1 MGFSCMLSYLASAQ
15 SYFFMSKRQ
24 SENPELARVQQLT
37 ERNEGWKRFGPY
49 LSERQWG
56 TVRED
61 YSEHSNAWGHIS
73 HDMSR
78 SYAYR
83 WGEDGIAGFSDNKQT
98 ICLALSLWNE
108 NDPILKERLFGLS
121 NPEGNHGEDV
131 KELYYYLD
139 ATPSHSYMKM
149 LYKYP
154 HKAFPYRDIVQEN
167 RARGKKETEYELM
180 DTGVFDDDEYF
191 DVVIEYAKAD
201 EDDILMQVTVYN
213 RGENA
218 APVHVLPTCW
228 FRNTWSWGYDDY
240 VPQLRSDDDHNV
252 VVDYQGTPN
261 HYITYQGEPKLLF
274 CNNETNWQRFAP
286 DADTHP
292 FPKDAIHRYVVSGEQ
307 DVVDPALMGT
317 KVALYYQQTVPA
329 GESWSVKVRFS
340 PQASPSGKFEKI
352 MDQRKTEADLFY
364 DHLQAGVKN
373 DDLRLIQRQAYAGML
388 WTKQFYYYD
397 VDKWLKG
404 DPSMPELP
412 THRKQGRNHTWRHL
426 VNRNI
431 ISMPDKWE
439 YPWYAAWDLAFH
451 CVPLARL
458 DPEFA
463 KRQLLLMLRE
473 YYMHPNGQIPA
484 YEWNFSD
491 VNPPVHAWGAWQVYS
506 IDKQTKGEG
515 DIEFLAKVF
524 HKLLMN
530 FTWWVNQKDSVGN
543 NLFEGGF
550 LGLDNIGVFDRSHN
564 VPNGG
569 YLEQADATAWMAMY
583 CLNMLRIALEI
594 AQTRSYYQ
602 EMASKFFEHF
612 LAIASAMFNIGKENV
627 DLWDDIDQ
635 FYYDVVHPPGQPG
648 HVLKVRSIVG
658 IIPLFAVEV
667 LDPEILKKLPDFTRR
682 LQWVLKNRPEQ
693 GSLISRWYEPGRGET
708 RMLSLVRVHR
718 LKCIL
723 RRMLSE
729 DEFLSSF
736 GIRGLSKYH
745 AEHPYEYKVGHHT
758 YSVAYLPGESDSGM
772 FGGNSNWRGPIWF
785 PINFLIIESLQKFH
799 HYYGNTLRVE
809 FPSGSGQFLTLDKI
823 AEQLSG
829 RLVSIFT
836 QQADG
841 DRAFTGSNLKF
852 QDSHFKDNLL
862 FYEYFHGDSGKGLGA
877 SHQTGWTGLV
887 SELIH
892 LLNS

>member
-1 MGFSCMLSYLASAQ
+1 MADTQQNS
-15 SYFFMSKRQ
+15 
-24 SENPELARVQQLT
+24 NPELERVKQLT
-37 ERNEGWKRFGPY
+37 DRNVGWKRFGPY

-61 YSEHSNAWGHIS
+61 YSHIGDAWGHIS
-73 HDMSR
+73 HDISR

-83 WGEDGIAGFSDNKQT
+83 WGEDGIAGFSDNKQL
-98 ICLALSLWNE
+98 ICFGLALWNE
-108 NDPILKERLFGLS
+108 QDPILKERLFGLS

-139 ATPSHSYMKM
+139 GTPSHSYMKM

-154 HKAFPYRDIVQEN
+154 QQAFPYQKIVSEN
-167 RARGKKETEYELM
+167 QQRSKQQLEYELL
-180 DTGVFDDDEYF
+180 DTGVFDNNEYF
-191 DVVIEYAKAD
+191 DVYIEYAKA
-201 EDDILMQVTVYN
+201 EKNDITMKVTVWN
-213 RGENA
+213 RGKKA
-218 APVHVLPTCW
+218 APIHVLPTCW

-240 VPQLRSDDDHNV
+240 KPNLQKGAEDSIKVSFRKQP
-252 VVDYQGTPN
+252 DYFIR
-261 HYITYQGEPKLLF
+261 YEGEPELLF
-274 CNNETNWQRFAP
+274 CDNETNGARFSREE
-286 DADTHP
+286 TTP
-292 FPKDAIHRYVVSGEQ
+292 FPKDAVHRYVVNGEKSA
-307 DVVDPALMGT
+307 VNPKLTGT
-317 KVALYYQQTVPA
+317 KAALHYRQEILA
-329 GESWSVKVRFS
+329 GESWSVKIRFS
-340 PQASPSGKFEKI
+340 SRPDRAKDWEEIVEKR
-352 MDQRKTEADLFY
+352 QQEADLFY
-364 DHLQAGVKN
+364 DHLQKN
-373 DDLRLIQRQAYAGML
+373 IENEDQRRIQRQSYAGML
-388 WTKQFYYYD
+388 WSKQFYYYD
-397 VDKWLKG
+397 VDKWIKG
-404 DPSMPELP
+404 DPNTPELP
-412 THRKQGRNHTWRHL
+412 ANRRKGRNASWRHL
-426 VNRNI
+426 VNQNI

-506 IDKQTKGEG
+506 IDKETRGEG

-530 FTWWVNQKDSVGN
+530 FTWWVNQKDSSGN

-583 CLNMLRIALEI
+583 SLNMLRIALEI
-594 AQTRSYYQ
+594 AQTRPYYQ

-612 LAIASAMFNIGKENV
+612 LAIASSMFNIGKENV
-627 DLWDDIDQ
+627 DLWDDIDG
-635 FYYDVVHPPGQPG
+635 FYYDVVHPSGQPG
-648 HVLKVRSIVG
+648 HSLKVRSIVG

-667 LDPEILKKLPDFTRR
+667 LNPELYKNLPDFTRR

-729 DEFLSSF
+729 LEFLSDY
-736 GIRGLSKYH
+736 GIRAMSKYH
-745 AEHPYEYKVGHHT
+745 EKNPYEYRIGNHT
-758 YSVAYLPGESDSGM
+758 YSVSYLPGESDSGM

-799 HYYGNTLRVE
+799 KYYGNTLKVE
-809 FPSGSGQFLTLDKI
+809 FPTGSGKFLTLDHIAQKI
-823 AEQLSG
+823 SE
-829 RLVSIFT
+829 RLISIFT
-836 QQADG
+836 EQSNG
-841 DRAFTGSNLKF
+841 KRAFTGDNDKF
-852 QDSHFKDNLL
+852 QDPHFHNNLL
-862 FYEYFHGDSGKGLGA
+862 YYEYFHGESGRGLGA

-887 SELIH
+887 SELIQLSH
-892 LLNS
+892 Q

>member
-1 MGFSCMLSYLASAQ
+1 
-15 SYFFMSKRQ
+15 MSTES
-24 SENPELARVQQLT
+24 SEQNPELDRIRHLT
-37 ERNEGWKRFGPY
+37 DKNEGWKRFGPY

-61 YSEHSNAWGHIS
+61 YSAYGDAWGFIS

-83 WGEDGIAGFSDNKQT
+83 WGEDGIGGFSDNKQI
-98 ICLALSLWNE
+98 ICLALAFWNGK
-108 NDPILKERLFGLS
+108 DPILKERLFGLS

-131 KELYYYLD
+131 KELYHYLD
-139 ATPSHSYMKM
+139 STPTHSYMKM

-154 HKAFPYRDIVQEN
+154 QRAFPYRQLAEKN
-167 RARGKKETEYELM
+167 RSRSRLEPEYELL
-180 DTGVFDDDEYF
+180 DTGVFDDNAYF
-191 DVVIEYAKAD
+191 DIYIEYAKASA
-201 EDDILMQVTVYN
+201 DDILLKVTAWN
-213 RGENA
+213 RGKKK
-218 APVHVLPTCW
+218 APLHILPTCW

-240 VPQLRSDDDHNV
+240 KPNLRIGAHKSPTSSILVEYRNQP
-252 VVDYQGTPN
+252 DY
-261 HYITYQGEPKLLF
+261 HIYYDGEPELLF
-274 CNNETNWQRFAP
+274 CENETNRDRLYQQP
-286 DADTHP
+286 STTP
-292 FPKDAIHRYVVSGEQ
+292 YSKDAIHRYVVKGETGAVNP
-307 DVVDPALMGT
+307 DETGT
-317 KVALYYQQTVPA
+317 KAALHYQTVIPA
-329 GESWSVKVRFS
+329 GESHSVRIRLSRHQPKPNTFD
-340 PQASPSGKFEKI
+340 AMIK
-352 MDQRKTEADLFY
+352 QRKEEADIY
-364 DHLQAGVKN
+364 YNHLQNGVA
-373 DDLRLIQRQAYAGML
+373 DEDHRAIQRQAYAGML
-388 WTKQFYYYD
+388 WSKQFYYYD

-404 DPSMPELP
+404 DPATPDVPQGHKE
-412 THRKQGRNHTWRHL
+412 GRNSSWKHL

-431 ISMPDKWE
+431 LSMPDKWE

-458 DPEFA
+458 DPGFA

-506 IDKQTKGEG
+506 IDKAMKGKG
-515 DIEFLAKVF
+515 DLSFLAKVF

-564 VPNGG
+564 IPEGG

-583 CLNMLRIALEI
+583 CLNMLRISLEI
-594 AQTRSYYQ
+594 AQTRPYYQ

-648 HVLKVRSIVG
+648 HVLQVRSIVG
-658 IIPLFAVEV
+658 IIPLFATEV
-667 LDPEILKKLPDFTRR
+667 LNPELLKKLPDFTRR

-693 GSLISRWYEPGRGET
+693 GSLISRWYEPGKGET

-729 DEFLSSF
+729 QEFLSPY
-736 GIRGLSKYH
+736 GVRALSKYH
-745 AEHPYEYKVGHHT
+745 ADHPFDYDINGHT
-758 YSVAYLPGESDSGM
+758 YSVSYLPGESDSSM

-785 PINFLIIESLQKFH
+785 PINFMIIESLQKFH
-799 HYYGNTLRVE
+799 QYYGNTLRVE
-809 FPSGSGQFLTLDKI
+809 FPTGSGQFYTLDKI
-823 AEQLSG
+823 AEKLSE
-829 RLVSIFT
+829 RLIAIFT
-836 QQADG
+836 QQPDG
-841 DRAFTGSNLKF
+841 NRAYTDGHPK
-852 QDSHFKDNLL
+852 FKDPHFQKNLL

-892 LLNS
+892 LLHS

>member
-1 MGFSCMLSYLASAQ
+1 MPDKQ
-15 SYFFMSKRQ
+15 
-24 SENPELARVQQLT
+24 ENNNPELERARTLT
-37 ERNEGWKRFGPY
+37 EKNVGWKRFGPY

-61 YSEHSNAWGHIS
+61 YSVFSDAWGHIS

-83 WGEDGIAGFSDNKQT
+83 WGEDGIAGFSDNKQ
-98 ICLALSLWNE
+98 IVCLALALWNE

-139 ATPSHSYMKM
+139 GTPTHSYMKM

-154 HKAFPYRDIVQEN
+154 QQEFPYHELVDEN
-167 RARGKKETEYELM
+167 RKRDKQQTEYELL
-180 DTGVFDDDEYF
+180 DTGALDNSEYF
-191 DVVIEYAKAD
+191 DVFVEYAKA
-201 EDDILMQVTVYN
+201 EANDIIMKITVWN
-213 RGENA
+213 RSEKA
-218 APVHVLPTCW
+218 APIHLLPTCW

-240 VPQLRSDDDHNV
+240 K
-252 VVDYQGTPN
+252 PN
-261 HYITYQGEPKLLF
+261 LQKNEDGSILVSYRKQPDFYIRYEGEPELLF
-274 CNNETNWQRFAP
+274 CENETNGARFSQEEVTP
-286 DADTHP
+286 Y
-292 FPKDAIHRYVVSGEQ
+292 PKDAIHRYVVNEEKTAVNSEQ
-307 DVVDPALMGT
+307 TGT
-317 KVALYYQQTVPA
+317 KVSLHYHKMIPA
-329 GESWSVKVRFS
+329 GESWSIQVRFS
-340 PQASPSGKFEKI
+340 SRPERAEKW
-352 MDQRKTEADLFY
+352 DNVVKQRRQEADLFY
-364 DHLQAGVKN
+364 QNLQQNIESEDQK
-373 DDLRLIQRQAYAGML
+373 RIQRQAYAGML
-388 WTKQFYYYD
+388 WSKQFYYYD

-404 DPSMPELP
+404 DPNQPPLPED
-412 THRKQGRNHTWRHL
+412 RKSGRNSSWRHL

-431 ISMPDKWE
+431 VSMPDKWE

-491 VNPPVHAWGAWQVYS
+491 VNPPVHAWGAWQVYC
-506 IDKQTKGEG
+506 IDKEAQGKG
-515 DIEFLAKVF
+515 DIEFLAKIF

-530 FTWWVNQKDSVGN
+530 FTWWVNQKDSSGN

-550 LGLDNIGVFDRSHN
+550 LGLDNIGVFDRSHGI
-564 VPNGG
+564 PGG
-569 YLEQADATAWMAMY
+569 GHLEQADATAWMAMY
-583 CLNMLRIALEI
+583 CLNMLRIAIEV
-594 AQTRSYYQ
+594 AQVRPYYQ

-612 LAIASAMFNIGKENV
+612 LAIASSMFNIGKENV
-627 DLWDDIDQ
+627 DLWDDVDQ
-635 FYYDVVHPPGQPG
+635 FYYDVVHPPDQPG

-658 IIPLFAVEV
+658 IIPLFAIEV
-667 LDPEILKKLPDFTRR
+667 LNPELLKKLPDFTRR

-729 DEFLSSF
+729 KEFLSNF
-736 GIRGLSKYH
+736 GIRAMSKYH
-745 AEHPYEYKVGHHT
+745 EEHPYQYQAGNHT
-758 YSVAYLPGESDSGM
+758 YSVSYLPGESDSGM

-799 HYYGNTLRVE
+799 QYYGSALKVE
-809 FPSGSGQFLTLDKI
+809 FPTGSGKFFTLDHI
-823 AEQLSG
+823 AQKLSD
-829 RLVSIFT
+829 RLITIFT
-836 QQADG
+836 EQADG
-841 DRAFTGSNLKF
+841 KRAFTGSATQF
-852 QDSHFKDNLL
+852 QDDHFRNHLL
-862 FYEYFHGDSGKGLGA
+862 FYEYFHGESGKGLGA
-877 SHQTGWTGLV
+877 AHQTGWTGLV

-892 LLNS
+892 LAHQ

>member
-1 MGFSCMLSYLASAQ
+1 MAKTQ
-15 SYFFMSKRQ
+15 Q
-24 SENPELARVQQLT
+24 NNNPELERVKQLT
-37 ERNEGWKRFGPY
+37 ERNVGWKRFGPY

-61 YSEHSNAWGHIS
+61 YSTNGDAWGHVS
-73 HDMSR
+73 HDVSR

-83 WGEDGIAGFSDNKQT
+83 WGEDGIAGFSDNKQL
-98 ICLALSLWNE
+98 ICFGLALWNGQ
-108 NDPILKERLFGLS
+108 DPILKERLFGLS

-139 ATPSHSYMKM
+139 GTPSHSYMKM

-154 HKAFPYRDIVQEN
+154 QQAFPYQEIVSEN
-167 RARGKKETEYELM
+167 RRRNKQQLEHELV
-180 DTGVFDDDEYF
+180 DTGVFNNDEYF
-191 DVVIEYAKAD
+191 DVYVEYAKAEEND
-201 EDDILMQVTVYN
+201 FVMKVTVWN
-213 RGENA
+213 RAKQA
-218 APVHVLPTCW
+218 APIHILPSCW

-240 VPQLRSDDDHNV
+240 RPNLHKEAEGEVKVTYRNQP
-252 VVDYQGTPN
+252 DYFIR
-261 HYITYQGEPKLLF
+261 YEGEPTPLF
-274 CNNETNWQRFAP
+274 CENETNGLRFSRES
-286 DADTHP
+286 TTP
-292 FPKDAIHRYVVSGEQ
+292 FPKDAVHRYVVNGEKSA
-307 DVVDPALMGT
+307 VNPELVGT
-317 KVALYYQQTVPA
+317 KAALHYHHEIPA
-329 GESWSVKVRFS
+329 GESWSVKIRFT
-340 PQASPSGKFEKI
+340 PQADRTENWEEI
-352 MDQRKTEADLFY
+352 VEQRQQEADLFY
-364 DHLQAGVKN
+364 QHLQKN
-373 DDLRLIQRQAYAGML
+373 IQDEDQRRIQRQSYAGML
-388 WTKQFYYYD
+388 WSKQFYYYD
-397 VDKWLKG
+397 INKWIKG
-404 DPSMPELP
+404 DPATPKLP
-412 THRKQGRNHTWRHL
+412 ADRKKGRNASWRHL

-506 IDKQTKGEG
+506 IDKETKGEG

-530 FTWWVNQKDSVGN
+530 FTWWVNQKDSSGN

-583 CLNMLRIALEI
+583 SLNMLRMALEI
-594 AQTRSYYQ
+594 AQTRPYYQ

-612 LAIASAMFNIGKENV
+612 LAIASSMFNIGKENV
-627 DLWDDIDQ
+627 DLWDNIDE
-635 FYYDVVHPPGQPG
+635 FYYDVVHPSGQPG
-648 HVLKVRSIVG
+648 HLLKVRSIVG

-667 LDPEILKKLPDFTRR
+667 LNPELYKNLPDFTRR
-682 LQWVLKNRPEQ
+682 LQWVLENRPEQ
-693 GSLISRWYEPGRGET
+693 AALISRWYEPGRGET

-729 DEFLSSF
+729 LEFLSNY
-736 GIRGLSKYH
+736 GIRAMSKYH
-745 AEHPYEYKVGHHT
+745 EKNPYEYRIGNHSYKV
-758 YSVAYLPGESDSGM
+758 SYLPGESDSGM

-785 PINFLIIESLQKFH
+785 PINFLIIESLHKFH
-799 HYYGNTLRVE
+799 KYYGNTLKVE
-809 FPSGSGQFLTLDKI
+809 FPTGSGKFLTLDHIAQKI
-823 AEQLSG
+823 SE
-829 RLVSIFT
+829 RLISIFT
-836 QQADG
+836 EQKNGQ
-841 DRAFTGSNLKF
+841 RAFTGDNDKF
-852 QDSHFKDNLL
+852 QDPHFHNNLL
-862 FYEYFHGDSGKGLGA
+862 FYEYFHGESGRGLGA

-887 SELIH
+887 SELIQLSH
-892 LLNS
+892 Q

>member
-1 MGFSCMLSYLASAQ
+1 MASTQ
-15 SYFFMSKRQ
+15 QNSS
-24 SENPELARVQQLT
+24 NPELERVKQLT

-61 YSEHSNAWGHIS
+61 YSDHGNAWGHIS

-83 WGEDGIAGFSDNKQT
+83 WGEDGIAGFSDNKQM
-98 ICLALSLWNE
+98 ICLGLALWNE
-108 NDPILKERLFGLS
+108 KDPILKERLFGLS

-139 ATPSHSYMKM
+139 GTPSHSYMKM

-154 HKAFPYRDIVQEN
+154 QQEFPYQKIVSEN
-167 RARGKKETEYELM
+167 RKRNKQQLEYELI
-180 DTGVFDDDEYF
+180 DTGVFNNDEYF
-191 DVVIEYAKAD
+191 DVYVEYAKAK
-201 EDDILMQVTVYN
+201 ENDIIMKVTVWN
-213 RGENA
+213 RSKQA
-218 APVHVLPTCW
+218 APIHILPTCW

-240 VPQLRSDDDHNV
+240 KPNLQKSTEDSIKVTFRKQP
-252 VVDYQGTPN
+252 DYFIR
-261 HYITYQGEPKLLF
+261 YEGEPELLF
-274 CNNETNWQRFAP
+274 CENETNGSRFSQEAI
-286 DADTHP
+286 TP
-292 FPKDAIHRYVVSGEQ
+292 FPKDAIHRYVVNGENSAVNPEQ
-307 DVVDPALMGT
+307 TGT
-317 KVALYYQQTVPA
+317 KAALHYQQEIPA
-329 GESWSVKVRFS
+329 GESWSVKIRFS
-340 PQASPSGKFEKI
+340 SRPSRAKNWDKVVE
-352 MDQRKTEADLFY
+352 QRQQEADLFY
-364 DHLQAGVKN
+364 EYLQQN
-373 DDLRLIQRQAYAGML
+373 IQDEDQRRIQRQGYAGML
-388 WTKQFYYYD
+388 WSKQFYYYD
-397 VDKWLKG
+397 VDKWIKG
-404 DPSMPELP
+404 DPNAPELP
-412 THRKQGRNHTWRHL
+412 AERKSGRNASWRHL
-426 VNRNI
+426 VNQNI

-491 VNPPVHAWGAWQVYS
+491 VNPPVHAWGAWQVYT
-506 IDKQTKGEG
+506 IDKETRGEG
-515 DIEFLAKVF
+515 DVEFLAKVF

-530 FTWWVNQKDSVGN
+530 FTWWVNQKDSGGN

-583 CLNMLRIALEI
+583 SLNMLRMALEI
-594 AQTRSYYQ
+594 AQTRPYYQ

-612 LAIASAMFNIGKENV
+612 LAIASSMFNIGKENV
-627 DLWDDIDQ
+627 DLWDDVDE
-635 FYYDVVHPPGQPG
+635 FYYDVVHPPEQPG
-648 HVLKVRSIVG
+648 HLLKVRSIVG

-667 LDPEILKKLPDFTRR
+667 LNPELYKNLPDFTRR

-693 GSLISRWYEPGRGET
+693 GALISRWYEPGRGET

-729 DEFLSSF
+729 QEFLSDY
-736 GIRGLSKYH
+736 GIRAMSKYH
-745 AEHPYEYKVGHHT
+745 ENNPYEYQAGDHT
-758 YSVAYLPGESDSGM
+758 YSVSYLPGESDSGM

-785 PINFLIIESLQKFH
+785 PINFMIIESLQKFH
-799 HYYGNTLRVE
+799 QYYGNALKVE
-809 FPSGSGQFLTLDKI
+809 FPTGSGKFFTLDHIAQKI
-823 AEQLSG
+823 SE
-829 RLVSIFT
+829 RLTSIFT
-836 QQADG
+836 EQADG
-841 DRAFTGSNLKF
+841 KRAFTGDNPTF
-852 QDSHFKDNLL
+852 QNTHFHNNLL
-862 FYEYFHGDSGKGLGA
+862 FYEYFHGESGRGLGA

-887 SELIH
+887 SELIQLSH
-892 LLNS
+892 Q